1 MKYERE
7 DDDDDDN
14 DNYFAFLTTPVR
26 LVIISNI
33 WQKDSEIILIINA
46 KTLSQIVKNITWNN
60 FSSDLFTIIT
70 M

>member
-46 KTLSQIVKNITWNN
+46 KTLSQIVKNIT
-60 FSSDLFTIIT
+60 
-70 M
+70 